1 MTANQTLG
9 FVASASNLPKIQA
22 EVRSVENERRF
33 AALKQVIT
41 DIVAQGKP
49 GGVPEDQIRDN
60 AIVLAMNINLEFRL
74 AVSQRLFAAYQAGSL
89 K

>member
-9 FVASASNLPKIQA
+9 LVASTCDLKKVKA
-22 EVRSVENERRF
+22 EVQKVESERRF
-33 AALKQVIT
+33 AALKKVIT
-41 DIVAQGKP
+41 DIVDQGKP
-49 GGVPEDQIRDN
+49 SSVPEYKIRDN

-74 AVSQRLFAAYQAGSL
+74 AVSQQLFAAYQAGNL